1 MKIDDRIY
9 ELISGKLENM
19 LSSEEE
25 LELSNWLSEDVEHEK
40 VFAEV
45 KKIRDQAKL
54 LHRNFTP
61 DTENVLKRLKGN
73 RGKKVVFRGWWKYA
87 AILIVPL
94 GIALGLWQGL
104 KREQVVEYRQFSAIS
119 TPGTERAILKLLD
132 GKTVLLDSTMKSS
145 LIAQGTDVRIEMD
158 SNRLLRYS
166 PNDSIAVSD
175 VDKNN
180 ELIIPKGGEYQIIL
194 ADGTRVWLNSASKL
208 TFPPYFTG
216 AERRVT
222 LSGEAFFDVAHDDKK
237 PFIVETARMDV
248 KVLGTRFNVNAY
260 EDNEVVSAT
269 LVNGSVEVF
278 SGEQQTIRLAPGEQA
293 YGKERELEK
302 REVNVRLYTSWIDG
316 KFMFN
321 NTELEEIAKQ
331 ISRWYDV
338 QIFFSNENVKKVRFT
353 GAIMKF
359 KPLEDLIRMIEK
371 TSQVR
376 FSVKNKTIV
385 ISEE

>member
-73 RGKKVVFRGWWKYA
+73 RGKKVVFRGWWKYV

-104 KREQVVEYRQFSAIS
+104 KREQVVEHRQFSAIS
-119 TPGTERAILKLLD
+119 TPTERAILKLLD
-132 GKTVLLDSTMKSS
+132 GETVLLDSTMKSS

-293 YGKERELEK
+293 YGKESELEK

>member
-73 RGKKVVFRGWWKYA
+73 RGKKVVFRGWWKYV

-104 KREQVVEYRQFSAIS
+104 KREQVVEHRQFSAIS

-132 GKTVLLDSTMKSS
+132 GETVLLDSTMKSS

-194 ADGTRVWLNSASKL
+194 ADGTRVWLSSASKL

-222 LSGEAFFDVAHDDKK
+222 RSGEAFFDVAHDDKK

-293 YGKERELEK
+293 YGKESELEK

>member
-1 MKIDDRIY
+1 MDDRIY
-9 ELISGKLENM
+9 ELISGKLENV
-19 LSSEEE
+19 LSPEEE
-25 LELSNWLSEDVEHEK
+25 VELSNWLSEDTEHGK
-40 VFAEV
+40 IFVEV

-54 LHRNFTP
+54 LHRDFTP
-61 DTENVLKRLKGN
+61 DTENILKRMKGN
-73 RGKKVVFRGWWKYA
+73 RGRKVVFRGWWKYV
-87 AILIVPL
+87 AIFIVPL
-94 GIALGLWQGL
+94 GITLGLWQGL
-104 KREQVVEYRQFSAIS
+104 KRELVVEHRQFSAIS
-119 TPGTERAILKLLD
+119 SPGKERAILKLLD
-132 GKTVLLDSTMKSS
+132 GKTVILDSTLKSS
-145 LIAQGTDVRIEMD
+145 VIALGTNVRIEMD

-166 PNDSIAVSD
+166 PSDSIAIPD
-175 VDKNN
+175 ANKNN
-180 ELIIPKGGEYQIIL
+180 ELIIPKGGEYQIML
-194 ADGTRVWLNSASKL
+194 ADGTKVWLNSASKL
-208 TFPPYFTG
+208 TFPQYFTG
-216 AERRVT
+216 SERRVT
-222 LSGEAFFDVAHDDKK
+222 LSGEAFFEVARDTKK

-269 LVNGSVEVF
+269 LVDGSVEVS
-278 SGEQQTIRLAPGEQA
+278 SGNRQTIRLVPGEQA
-293 YGKERELEK
+293 CDKGGGLEK

-359 KPLEDLIRMIEK
+359 KPLDDLIRMIEK

-376 FSVKNKTIV
+376 FSVKNKTII

>member
-1 MKIDDRIY
+1 M
-9 ELISGKLENM
+9 
-19 LSSEEE
+19 
-25 LELSNWLSEDVEHEK
+25 
-40 VFAEV
+40 
-45 KKIRDQAKL
+45 
-54 LHRNFTP
+54 
-61 DTENVLKRLKGN
+61 
-73 RGKKVVFRGWWKYA
+73 
-87 AILIVPL
+87 
-94 GIALGLWQGL
+94 
-104 KREQVVEYRQFSAIS
+104 
-119 TPGTERAILKLLD
+119 
-132 GKTVLLDSTMKSS
+132 
-145 LIAQGTDVRIEMD
+145 
-158 SNRLLRYS
+158 
-166 PNDSIAVSD
+166 
-175 VDKNN
+175 
-180 ELIIPKGGEYQIIL
+180 
-194 ADGTRVWLNSASKL
+194 

-293 YGKERELEK
+293 YGKESELEK

>member
-73 RGKKVVFRGWWKYA
+73 RGKKVVFRGWWKYV

-104 KREQVVEYRQFSAIS
+104 KREQVVEHRQFSAIS

-132 GKTVLLDSTMKSS
+132 GETVLLDSTMKSS

-293 YGKERELEK
+293 YGKESELEK

-338 QIFFSNENVKKVRFT
+338 EVVFTHPSLRDAHFTLEIKRYDNISDVLVR
-353 GAIMKF
+353 
-359 KPLEDLIRMIEK
+359 IEK
-371 TSQVR
+371 TER
-376 FSVKNKTIV
+376 VKFRVEGNVVTV
-385 ISEE
+385 DE